1 VGRLEGKVALVTG
14 AARGTGAATARLFA
28 REGACVVLGDV
39 RDELG
44 REVAK
49 EIGEAAGYRHL
60 DVRSE
65 SDWRAAVG
73 ETVGRHG
80 RLDVL
85 VNNAAILL
93 IRTLAETSREDLLS
107 LVEVN
112 QLGPYLGMRAV
123 IEPMRAA
130 GGGSIVN
137 VSSSDGVKGM
147 NGVSAYA
154 STKWALRGI
163 TKSAAM
169 ELGRYRIRVNC
180 VCPDSGNMEMSLPF
194 LPAGI
199 DAEAA
204 QAASADKILAAP
216 PGYRM
221 ADRIEDVARV
231 ILFLASDESRTTTGA
246 DFVIDGGISAGYVQP
261 GIAGAEQP

>member
-1 VGRLEGKVALVTG
+1 MGRLDGKVALITG

-28 REGACVVLGDV
+28 REGARVVLGDV
-39 RDELG
+39 LDDPG

-49 EIGEAAGYRHL
+49 SIGAAAIYLHL

-65 SDWRAAVG
+65 ADWRAAVAD
-73 ETVGRHG
+73 TVQRCG

-93 IRTLAETSREDLLS
+93 IRALADTSREDVLR

-112 QLGPYLGMRAV
+112 QLGPYLGMRAA
-123 IEPMRAA
+123 IEPMRAV

-169 ELGRYRIRVNC
+169 ELGRHRIRVNC
-180 VCPDSGNMEMSLPF
+180 VCPESGNMEMSLPF
-194 LPAGI
+194 LPPGI
-199 DAEAA
+199 DPEAA
-204 QAASADKILAAP
+204 QRATADRVLRAP
-216 PGYRM
+216 SGYRM
-221 ADRIEDVARV
+221 ADRIDDVARM

-246 DFVIDGGISAGYVQP
+246 DFVVDGGLSAGWVQA
-261 GIAGAEQP
+261 GIAGGD

>member
-1 VGRLEGKVALVTG
+1 VGRLEGKVALITG

-28 REGACVVLGDV
+28 REGARLLLGDV
-39 RDELG
+39 RDDLG

-49 EIGEAAGYRHL
+49 QIGGAAHYRHL

-65 SDWRAAVG
+65 ADWRDAVG
-73 ETVGRHG
+73 EAVARHG
-80 RLDVL
+80 GLDVL

-93 IRTLAETSREDLLS
+93 IRALAETSGDDLLR

-123 IEPMRAA
+123 IEPMRAR

-137 VSSSDGVKGM
+137 VSSSDGIKGM

-163 TKSAAM
+163 TRSAAM
-169 ELGRYRIRVNC
+169 ELGRHRIRVNC
-180 VCPDSGNMEMSLPF
+180 VCPEAGNMEMSLPF

-204 QAASADKILAAP
+204 QGASADKILAAP
-216 PGYRM
+216 EGYTM
-221 ADRIEDVARV
+221 ADRMLDVARA

-246 DFVIDGGISAGYVQP
+246 DFVIDGGITAGYIQP
-261 GIAGAEQP
+261 GIAGAEAP